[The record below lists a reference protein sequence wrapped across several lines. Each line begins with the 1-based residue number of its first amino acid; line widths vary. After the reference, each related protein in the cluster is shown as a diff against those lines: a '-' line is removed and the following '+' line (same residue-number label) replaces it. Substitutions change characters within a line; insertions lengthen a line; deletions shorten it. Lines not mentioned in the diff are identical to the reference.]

1 MFEKCYRYCQKFGQ
15 KIKKNVNK
23 NNGFSSMRK
32 MIWDFS
38 FLSLDFEMVITNFP
52 NRNAEKE
59 KERKERKQNVGY
71 ERSLVLKQ

>member
-1 MFEKCYRYCQKFGQ
+1 MELRCFFSVSSLIKLFNLLEKLQGKMVSG
-15 KIKKNVNK
+15 
-23 NNGFSSMRK
+23 K

-38 FLSLDFEMVITNFP
+38 FFSLDFGMVITNFP

-71 ERSLVLKQ
+71 ERGC